1 MGRKNRGGAPSK
13 RQGSNCSRKMMSAKN
28 AAKRLALR
36 IDSLDRLARKMK
48 QRVES
53 KAKLKER
60 SYG

>member
-28 AAKRLALR
+28 AAKRLSLR

-53 KAKLKER
+53 KSKLKER
-60 SYG
+60 RYG

>member
-28 AAKRLALR
+28 AARRKTIYLYWR
-36 IDSLDRLARKMK
+36 DKLARISAG
-48 QRVES
+48 RVMS

>member
-1 MGRKNRGGAPSK
+1 
-13 RQGSNCSRKMMSAKN
+13 MMSAKN
-28 AAKRLALR
+28 AARRKSLR
-36 IDSLDRLARKMK
+36 IDSLDKLARKMK